1 MSRYGNHNFSGT
13 PLFEHFSKFR
23 SGFWDI
29 VKLHMS
35 KRILI
40 LDDNQDILD
49 IVHETLSYEQFDVKS
64 TSESIDVIP
73 MVEEFEP
80 NLVILDYRVSGTNG
94 GELCRQIKSHPKYKD
109 VPVIIFSAY
118 VNLADELSA
127 YGCDA
132 IINKPFDLTELV
144 EKVNLLIK

>member
-1 MSRYGNHNFSGT
+1 
-13 PLFEHFSKFR
+13 
-23 SGFWDI
+23 
-29 VKLHMS
+29 MS
-35 KRILI
+35 KRILV

-49 IVHETLSYEQFDVKS
+49 IVHETLSYEKFDVKS
-64 TSESIDVIP
+64 TSESTDVIP
-73 MVEEFEP
+73 LVEQFEP

-94 GELCRQIKSHPKYKD
+94 GELCRQIKAHPDFKH

-118 VNLADELSA
+118 VNHADELSA

-144 EKVNLLIK
+144 EKVNHLIK